1 MFDFVF
7 NPTQLGDFLATGV
20 RLSVPIGFAAM
31 GGMLCERAGVF
42 NVALEG
48 QLLFGAFAAAVGAY
62 FFGVPSGGI
71 LVAVLAGALSGV
83 ILSILGITMRVNQIV
98 VGIAIILLASG
109 LTSFLSRVVFPQGSN
124 SLTLNGFKR
133 IGLPGLDQIPVLGT
147 AFFNHDILVY
157 VMFVVAL
164 LLYLLLKY
172 TSLGLAIR
180 ATGESPAAA
189 DAAGSPVFLI
199 RYGCVI
205 AGSILASIGGAY
217 VVLSQVFLFSD
228 NMTSGKGF
236 IALAAIVLGRWAP
249 FSTLIAC
256 LLFGIFDAFQLRLQ
270 ALEPEVP
277 FQLFAALPY
286 LIAIVAL
293 VGLIGQIRAPA
304 SVGQFYDREM
314 R

>member
-7 NPTQLGDFLATGV
+7 NATQLGDFLATGV

-62 FFGVPSGGI
+62 FFGAPAGGI
-71 LVAVLAGALSGV
+71 LMAVLVGALSGV
-83 ILSILGITMRVNQIV
+83 LLSVLGVTMRVNQIV
-98 VGIAIILLASG
+98 VGISIILLASG

-124 SLTLNGFKR
+124 SLSLSGFKR
-133 IGLPGLDQIPVLGT
+133 FGLPVLDQIPVLGT
-147 AFFNHDILVY
+147 AFFTHDILVY
-157 VMFVVAL
+157 AMLVVAVL
-164 LLYLLLKY
+164 LHLTLKY
-172 TSLGLAIR
+172 TSWGLAVR

-189 DAAGSPVFLI
+189 DAAGAPVFLI

-205 AGSILASIGGAY
+205 IGSILASVGGAY

-228 NMTSGKGF
+228 NMTHGKGF

-249 FSTLIAC
+249 FTTLIAC
-256 LLFGIFDAFQLRLQ
+256 LLFGVFDAYQLRLQ
-270 ALEPEVP
+270 ALQPEVP

-304 SVGQFYDREM
+304 AVGQFYDREM